1 MKKFF
6 TTISII
12 LIGYFFIKEYVKQ
25 DTNVEKHTEIKQ
37 DISDINQSSQ
47 NIEGGFIER
56 TISKVM
62 INVLKTPQGQETF
75 IKMIQPL
82 NSDGQNTDSLVLEMN
97 NSNLINK
104 IFEIETNGNEKSTK
118 AICGNIVDVEY
129 LIQDFA
135 KGTSETKR
143 ENIELGS
150 QKVDISLSTI
160 IVGMSEGQ
168 KRKAMIKDKFFQN
181 GISEN
186 QMPKKIEVTL
196 HKIIEKQFLDLSKIK
211 IFDNV
216 VNRYVPYLC
225 GDKIDFEIKISKI
238 DGTEIFKSKA
248 GETDNY
254 RVGDRSFPM
263 IFGYGVFNKTKS
275 GTRTIITPAKYLKTF
290 DDKVFPTFNIKN
302 NNSEYYI
309 IDIKDKPILNKNQT
323 LS

>member
-12 LIGYFFIKEYVKQ
+12 LIGYFFITEYVKKT
-25 DTNVEKHTEIKQ
+25 TNVEVKKNTEIKQ
-37 DISDINQSSQ
+37 DISNITQSSQ

-56 TISKVM
+56 TISKIM

-82 NSDGQNTDSLVLEMN
+82 SDGKNTDNFVLEMN
-97 NSNLINK
+97 NSNFIKK
-104 IFEIETNGNEKSTK
+104 IFEIETNGNEKPIK

-150 QKVDISLSTI
+150 QKADLALSNI

-168 KRKAMIKDKFFQN
+168 KRKATIKEKFFQN
-181 GISEN
+181 ALSEN

-196 HKIIEKQFLDLSKIK
+196 HKIIEKQFIDLSKIK

-216 VNRYVPYLC
+216 VNHYVPYLC

-238 DGTEIFKSKA
+238 DGTEIFKSKT
-248 GETDNY
+248 GETESY

-263 IFGYGVFNKTKS
+263 IFAYSLFNKTKS

-290 DDKVFPTFNIKN
+290 DDKLFPTFNIKN
-302 NNSEYYI
+302 NNSEYYL
-309 IDIKDKPILNKNQT
+309 IDIKDKPILNKNQI
-323 LS
+323 